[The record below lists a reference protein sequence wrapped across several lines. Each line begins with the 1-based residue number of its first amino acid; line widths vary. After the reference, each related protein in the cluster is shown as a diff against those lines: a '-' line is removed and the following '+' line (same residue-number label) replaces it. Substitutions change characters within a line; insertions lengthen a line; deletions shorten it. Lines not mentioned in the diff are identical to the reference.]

1 MYSGCPAPTQ
11 SKIGKL
17 LYVWN
22 ECNFLLQA
30 LMSELKVLAHLG
42 EHPNIVNLLGA
53 VTSRLITRKLHT
65 GKNEKSFL
73 PGELY
78 LVVEYCRFGNLQKW
92 IFNCWHP
99 PSPIYTP
106 FPFWQTNSEQA
117 SKFHQP
123 DEPFERPLWW
133 IPPTWPRG
141 EAAQPQV
148 IGVQSNSRA
157 QLGGSRDAEKIYAA
171 PGIVGDQPRPIL
183 FSRLFTL
190 SDFGWCPRRCLFISR
205 FYFSLEHGFDL

>member
-42 EHPNIVNLLGA
+42 EHSNIVNLLGA

-92 IFNCWHP
+92 TIYCRHCSWPIFSFC
-99 PSPIYTP
+99 
-106 FPFWQTNSEQA
+106 QTNSEQA
-117 SKFHQP
+117 GNFHQP
-123 DEPFERPLWW
+123 DEPVEWPLRR
-133 IPPTWPRG
+133 IPPTGPWWK
-141 EAAQPQV
+141 APQV
-148 IGVQSNSRA
+148 ILCLAS
-157 QLGGSRDAEKIYAA
+157 DAEKIYAA
-171 PGIVGDQPRPIL
+171 AGIGKINRVQYHSVAFSKILDGVPCVGGL
-183 FSRLFTL
+183 FL
-190 SDFGWCPRRCLFISR
+190 SFIFHSD
-205 FYFSLEHGFDL
+205 S